1 VNSGRRAAIA
11 ELVAIGCIGAWNFG
25 RARVRNRVRISA
37 TLAAAGAVLGVARAG
52 GARASELG
60 LSPTSAARGAR
71 LGARAAAPVALAVA
85 AVVAVPRTRRLVH
98 DEKISATS
106 PREAAFETFVR
117 IPLETAV
124 AEELIFRGALL
135 ALGTRARSRPSAIVT
150 SSLCFGAWHVV
161 PTLGSLARG
170 AGTEALPTPASTVA
184 VVAATSVAGLGF
196 AMLRVR
202 SDSVV
207 APIIVHATLNMVAF
221 AGIRATAGRR
231 PLPQAGD
238 PVAQQCEREQH
249 DDHRGHRAPVADQPV
264 ANLVQDAD
272 RPAGRDEQKDDRDQQ
287 RQQ

>member
-25 RARVRNRVRISA
+25 RARVGNRVRISA

-60 LSPTSAARGAR
+60 LSPASAARSAR
-71 LGARAAAPVALAVA
+71 LGARAATPIALAVA
-85 AVVAVPRTRRLVH
+85 AVVAIPRTRRLLH

-106 PREAAFETFVR
+106 PGEAAFETFVR

-170 AGTEALPTPASTVA
+170 AGTEAWPGPASTVA
-184 VVAATSVAGLGF
+184 VVTATSVAGLGF
-196 AMLRVR
+196 ALLRVR

-231 PLPQAGD
+231 PLQPGD
-238 PVAQQCEREQH
+238 PVAQQREREQH

-272 RPAGRDEQKDDRDQQ
+272 RPAGRDEEQNDRDQQ
-287 RQQ
+287 RQ